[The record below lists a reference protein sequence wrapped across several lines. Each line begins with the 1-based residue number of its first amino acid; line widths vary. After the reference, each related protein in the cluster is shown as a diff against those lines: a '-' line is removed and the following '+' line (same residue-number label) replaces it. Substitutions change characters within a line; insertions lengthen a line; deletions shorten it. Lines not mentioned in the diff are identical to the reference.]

1 MYQTETDLSDNSLR
15 DWITTMLPGKLNQED
30 DSNNQRMLNIISDVF
45 LAHKNDLLN
54 ISDQL
59 RLSKA
64 AGQVL
69 TEIAVD
75 YGVTRLDD
83 DDDFLRFQVRLQ
95 LLKNHSGV
103 TTNDIKKLI
112 ATVLSIDPSV
122 FDIDGTDNP
131 EEIEVTNIPFDFN
144 SGDKAEIKRKILTNA
159 IQSMLPPEYLL
170 KDLQYA
176 VTANKPLY
184 VAVHGQAYPQITV
197 KEMV

>member
-1 MYQTETDLSDNSLR
+1 MYQTEADLSDDLLR
-15 DWITTMLPGKLNQED
+15 GWVTNMLPGKLNQED
-30 DSNNQRMLNIISDVF
+30 DSNNQRLLNIISDIF

-59 RLSKA
+59 RLSQA

-69 TEIAVD
+69 TEIAAD

-184 VAVHGQAYPQITV
+184 LAVHGQAYPQITV
-197 KEMV
+197 KETI

>member
-1 MYQTETDLSDNSLR
+1 MYQTETDLSDDSLR

-30 DSNNQRMLNIISDVF
+30 DSNNQRILNIISDIF

-69 TEIAVD
+69 TEIAAD

-176 VTANKPLY
+176 VTTNKPLY

-197 KEMV
+197 KETI

>member
-1 MYQTETDLSDNSLR
+1 MYQTEADLSNDSLR
-15 DWITTMLPGKLNQED
+15 DWITAMLPGELNQED
-30 DSNNQRMLNIISDVF
+30 DSNNQRILNIISDIF

-69 TEIAVD
+69 TEIAAD

-83 DDDFLRFQVRLQ
+83 DDDFLRFEVRLQ

-184 VAVHGQAYPQITV
+184 VAVHAQAYSQITV
-197 KEMV
+197 KETI

>member
-1 MYQTETDLSDNSLR
+1 MYQTEADLSDDSLR
-15 DWITTMLPGKLNQED
+15 DWVTTMLPGKLNQED
-30 DSNNQRMLNIISDVF
+30 DSNNQRILNIISDIF

-197 KEMV
+197 KETI

>member
-1 MYQTETDLSDNSLR
+1 MYQTEADLSDDSLR
-15 DWITTMLPGKLNQED
+15 DWVTTMLPGKLNQED
-30 DSNNQRMLNIISDVF
+30 DSNNQRILNIISDIF

-69 TEIAVD
+69 TEIAAD

-112 ATVLSIDPSV
+112 ATVLSIDPNV

-170 KDLQYA
+170 RDLQYA
-176 VTANKPLY
+176 VTANKSLY
-184 VAVHGQAYPQITV
+184 VAVHAQAYSQITV
-197 KEMV
+197 KETI

>member
-1 MYQTETDLSDNSLR
+1 MYRTETDLSDDSLR
-15 DWITTMLPGKLNQED
+15 DWITSMLPCKLNQED
-30 DSNNQRMLNIISDVF
+30 DSNTQRILNIISDIF

-69 TEIAVD
+69 TEIAAD

-112 ATVLSIDPSV
+112 ATVLSIDSSV

-184 VAVHGQAYPQITV
+184 MAVHGQAYPQITV
-197 KEMV
+197 RETI

>member
-1 MYQTETDLSDNSLR
+1 MYKTEADLSDDSLR
-15 DWITTMLPGKLNQED
+15 DWITAMLPGKLNQED
-30 DSNNQRMLNIISDVF
+30 DSNNQRILNIISDIF

-69 TEIAVD
+69 TEIAAD

-184 VAVHGQAYPQITV
+184 VAVHAQAYSQITV
-197 KEMV
+197 KETI

>member
-1 MYQTETDLSDNSLR
+1 MYQTETDLSDDSLR

-30 DSNNQRMLNIISDVF
+30 DSNNQRMLNIISDIF

-69 TEIAVD
+69 TEIAAD

-197 KEMV
+197 KETI

>member
-1 MYQTETDLSDNSLR
+1 MYQTETDLSNDSLR
-15 DWITTMLPGKLNQED
+15 DWITAMLPGKLNQED
-30 DSNNQRMLNIISDVF
+30 DSNNQRLLNIISNIF

-64 AGQVL
+64 ARQVL
-69 TEIAVD
+69 TEIAAD

-112 ATVLSIDPSV
+112 ATILSIDPSV

-184 VAVHGQAYPQITV
+184 VAVHAQAYSQITV
-197 KEMV
+197 KETI

>member
-1 MYQTETDLSDNSLR
+1 MYQTEADLSNDSLR
-15 DWITTMLPGKLNQED
+15 DWITAMLPGKLNQED
-30 DSNNQRMLNIISDVF
+30 DSNNQRLLNIISDIF

-64 AGQVL
+64 SGQVL
-69 TEIAVD
+69 TEIAAD

-184 VAVHGQAYPQITV
+184 VAVHAQAYSQITV
-197 KEMV
+197 KETI

>member
-1 MYQTETDLSDNSLR
+1 MYQTEADLSDDSLR
-15 DWITTMLPGKLNQED
+15 DWVTTMLPGKLNQED
-30 DSNNQRMLNIISDVF
+30 DSNNQRLLNIISDIF

-69 TEIAVD
+69 TEIAAD

-159 IQSMLPPEYLL
+159 IQSILPPEYLL

-197 KEMV
+197 KETI

>member
-1 MYQTETDLSDNSLR
+1 MYQTETDLSDDSLR
-15 DWITTMLPGKLNQED
+15 DWITTMLPGQFNQED
-30 DSNNQRMLNIISDVF
+30 DSNNQRILNIISDIF

-69 TEIAVD
+69 TEIAAD

-176 VTANKPLY
+176 TTVNNQLY
-184 VAVHGQAYPQITV
+184 VGVHAQSYPQITV

>member
-1 MYQTETDLSDNSLR
+1 MYQTEADLSNDSLR
-15 DWITTMLPGKLNQED
+15 DWITAMLPGKLNQED
-30 DSNNQRMLNIISDVF
+30 DSNNQRILNIISDIF

-69 TEIAVD
+69 TEIAAD

-95 LLKNHSGV
+95 LLKNHIGV

-184 VAVHGQAYPQITV
+184 VAVHAQAYSQITV
-197 KEMV
+197 KETI

>member
-1 MYQTETDLSDNSLR
+1 MYQTEADLSDDSLR

-30 DSNNQRMLNIISDVF
+30 DSNNQRLLNIISDIF

-69 TEIAVD
+69 TEIAAD

-83 DDDFLRFQVRLQ
+83 DDDFLCFQVRLQ

-184 VAVHGQAYPQITV
+184 MAVHGQAYPQITV
-197 KEMV
+197 KETI

>member
-1 MYQTETDLSDNSLR
+1 MYQTETDLSDDSLR

-30 DSNNQRMLNIISDVF
+30 DSNNQRMLNIISDIF

-69 TEIAVD
+69 TEIAAD

-122 FDIDGTDNP
+122 FDIDDTDNP

-144 SGDKAEIKRKILTNA
+144 SGDKADIKRKILTNA

-197 KEMV
+197 KETI

>member
-1 MYQTETDLSDNSLR
+1 MYQTETDLSDDSLR
-15 DWITTMLPGKLNQED
+15 DWVTTMLPGKLNQED
-30 DSNNQRMLNIISDVF
+30 DSNNQRILNIISDIF

-69 TEIAVD
+69 TEIAAD

-176 VTANKPLY
+176 VTANKSLY
-184 VAVHGQAYPQITV
+184 VAVHAKAYPQITV
-197 KEMV
+197 KETI

>member
-1 MYQTETDLSDNSLR
+1 MYQTEADLSDDSLR
-15 DWITTMLPGKLNQED
+15 GWVTTMLPGKLNQED
-30 DSNNQRMLNIISDVF
+30 DSNNQRILNIMSDIF

-69 TEIAVD
+69 TEIADD

-184 VAVHGQAYPQITV
+184 MAVHGQAYPQITV
-197 KEMV
+197 KETI

>member
-1 MYQTETDLSDNSLR
+1 MYQTEADLSDDSLR
-15 DWITTMLPGKLNQED
+15 GWVTTMLPGKLNQED
-30 DSNNQRMLNIISDVF
+30 DSNNQRILNIMSDIF

-69 TEIAVD
+69 TEIAAD

-184 VAVHGQAYPQITV
+184 MAVHGQAYPQITV
-197 KEMV
+197 KETI

>member
-1 MYQTETDLSDNSLR
+1 MYQTETDLSDDSLR

-30 DSNNQRMLNIISDVF
+30 DSNNQRILNIISDIF

-69 TEIAVD
+69 TEIATD

>member
-1 MYQTETDLSDNSLR
+1 MYQTEADLSNDSLR
-15 DWITTMLPGKLNQED
+15 DWITAMLPGKLNQED
-30 DSNNQRMLNIISDVF
+30 DSNNQRLLNIISDIF

-54 ISDQL
+54 ISGQL
-59 RLSKA
+59 QLSKA

-69 TEIAVD
+69 TEIAAD

-184 VAVHGQAYPQITV
+184 VAVHAQAYSQITV
-197 KEMV
+197 KETI

>member
-1 MYQTETDLSDNSLR
+1 MYQTEVDLSNDSLR
-15 DWITTMLPGKLNQED
+15 DWITAMLPGKLNQED
-30 DSNNQRMLNIISDVF
+30 DSNNQRLLNIISDIF

-54 ISDQL
+54 ISGQL

-69 TEIAVD
+69 TEIAAD

-184 VAVHGQAYPQITV
+184 VAVHAQAYSQITV
-197 KEMV
+197 KETI

>member
-1 MYQTETDLSDNSLR
+1 MYQTETDLSDDSLR

-30 DSNNQRMLNIISDVF
+30 DSNNQRILNIISDIF

>member
-1 MYQTETDLSDNSLR
+1 MYQTEADLSDDSLR
-15 DWITTMLPGKLNQED
+15 GWVTTMLPGKLNQED
-30 DSNNQRMLNIISDVF
+30 DSNNQRILNIMSDIF

-69 TEIAVD
+69 TEIAAD

-197 KEMV
+197 KETI

>member
-1 MYQTETDLSDNSLR
+1 MYQTETDLSDDSLR
-15 DWITTMLPGKLNQED
+15 DWITAMLPGKLNQED
-30 DSNNQRMLNIISDVF
+30 DSNNQRMLNIVSDIF

-69 TEIAVD
+69 TEIAAD

-144 SGDKAEIKRKILTNA
+144 SGDRAEIKPKILTNA

-184 VAVHGQAYPQITV
+184 AAVHGQAYPQLTV

>member
-1 MYQTETDLSDNSLR
+1 MYQTETDLSDDSLR

-30 DSNNQRMLNIISDVF
+30 DSNNQRILNIISDIF

-69 TEIAVD
+69 TEIAAD

-144 SGDKAEIKRKILTNA
+144 SGDKAEVKRKILTNA

>member
-1 MYQTETDLSDNSLR
+1 MYQTEADLSNDSLR
-15 DWITTMLPGKLNQED
+15 DWITAMLPGKLNQED
-30 DSNNQRMLNIISDVF
+30 DSNNQRLLNIISDIF

-69 TEIAVD
+69 TEIAAD

-103 TTNDIKKLI
+103 TTNGIKKLI

-144 SGDKAEIKRKILTNA
+144 SGDKAEIKRKILTNV

-184 VAVHGQAYPQITV
+184 VAVHAQAYSQITV
-197 KEMV
+197 KETI

>member
-1 MYQTETDLSDNSLR
+1 MYQTEADLSDDSLR
-15 DWITTMLPGKLNQED
+15 GWVTTMLPGKLNQED
-30 DSNNQRMLNIISDVF
+30 DSNNQRLLNIISDIF

-59 RLSKA
+59 WLSKA

-69 TEIAVD
+69 TEIAAD

-197 KEMV
+197 KETI

>member
-1 MYQTETDLSDNSLR
+1 MYQTETDLSDDLLR

-30 DSNNQRMLNIISDVF
+30 DSNNQRMLNIISDIF

>member
-1 MYQTETDLSDNSLR
+1 MYQTETDLSDDSLR

-30 DSNNQRMLNIISDVF
+30 DSNNQRMLNIISDIF

>member
-1 MYQTETDLSDNSLR
+1 MYQTETDVSDDSLR

-30 DSNNQRMLNIISDVF
+30 DSNNQRILNIISDIF

-69 TEIAVD
+69 TEIAAD

-83 DDDFLRFQVRLQ
+83 DDEFLRFQVRLQ

-176 VTANKPLY
+176 VTADKPLY
-184 VAVHGQAYPQITV
+184 MAVHGQAYPQITV
-197 KEMV
+197 KETI

>member
-1 MYQTETDLSDNSLR
+1 MYQTEADLSNDSLR
-15 DWITTMLPGKLNQED
+15 DWVTAMLPGELNQED
-30 DSNNQRMLNIISDVF
+30 DSNNQRILNIISDIF

-69 TEIAVD
+69 TEIAAD

-176 VTANKPLY
+176 VTASKPLY
-184 VAVHGQAYPQITV
+184 VAVHAQAYSQITV
-197 KEMV
+197 KETI

>member
-1 MYQTETDLSDNSLR
+1 MYQTETDLLDDSLR
-15 DWITTMLPGKLNQED
+15 DWITTMLPGELNQED
-30 DSNNQRMLNIISDVF
+30 DSNNQRMLNIISDIF

-69 TEIAVD
+69 TEIAAD

-197 KEMV
+197 KETI

>member
-1 MYQTETDLSDNSLR
+1 MYQTETDLSNDSLR
-15 DWITTMLPGKLNQED
+15 DWITAMLPGKLNQED
-30 DSNNQRMLNIISDVF
+30 DSNNQRILNIISDIF

-69 TEIAVD
+69 TEIAAD

-184 VAVHGQAYPQITV
+184 VAVHAQAYSQITV
-197 KEMV
+197 KETI

>member
-1 MYQTETDLSDNSLR
+1 MYQTETDLSDDSLR

-30 DSNNQRMLNIISDVF
+30 DSNNQRMLNIISDIF

-69 TEIAVD
+69 TEIAAD

-184 VAVHGQAYPQITV
+184 VAVHGQAYSQITV

>member
-1 MYQTETDLSDNSLR
+1 MYQTETDVSDDSLR
-15 DWITTMLPGKLNQED
+15 NWITTMLPGKLNQED
-30 DSNNQRMLNIISDVF
+30 DSNNQRLLNIISDIF

-122 FDIDGTDNP
+122 FDITGTDNP

-184 VAVHGQAYPQITV
+184 MAVHGQAYPQITV
-197 KEMV
+197 KETI

>member
-1 MYQTETDLSDNSLR
+1 MYQTETDLSNDSLR
-15 DWITTMLPGKLNQED
+15 DWITAMLPGKLNQED
-30 DSNNQRMLNIISDVF
+30 DSNNQRLLNIISDIF

-69 TEIAVD
+69 TEIAAD

-184 VAVHGQAYPQITV
+184 VAVHAQAYSQITV
-197 KEMV
+197 KETI

>member
-1 MYQTETDLSDNSLR
+1 MYQTETDLSDDSLR

-30 DSNNQRMLNIISDVF
+30 DSNNQRMLNIISDIF

-69 TEIAVD
+69 TEIAAD

-144 SGDKAEIKRKILTNA
+144 SGDKVEIKRKILTNA

>member
-1 MYQTETDLSDNSLR
+1 MYQTEADLSNDSLR
-15 DWITTMLPGKLNQED
+15 DWITAMLPGKLNQED
-30 DSNNQRMLNIISDVF
+30 DSNNQRILNIISDIF

-69 TEIAVD
+69 TEIAAD